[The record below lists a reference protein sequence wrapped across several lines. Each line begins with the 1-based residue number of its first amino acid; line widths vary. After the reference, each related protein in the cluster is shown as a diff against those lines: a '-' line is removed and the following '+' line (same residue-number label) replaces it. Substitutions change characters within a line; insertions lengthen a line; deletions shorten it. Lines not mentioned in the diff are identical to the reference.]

1 MKLIIDSS
9 AIIAHA
15 RSEPGAEVIG
25 ELLTNNKCLMHAINH
40 CEVLYILRRE
50 MGQRRAEATLNNIA
64 RMGVD
69 VCEEMDQDLRQLAG
83 SYKADYRRISLADCF
98 GLALAHRFG
107 GEFVTT
113 DHHEIDPL
121 VELGLCRVRFIR

>member
-1 MKLIIDSS
+1 MDLIIDSS

-15 RSEPGAEVIG
+15 RSEPGSDVVRP
-25 ELLTNNKCLMHAINH
+25 LLANNKCVMHAVNH

-50 MGQRRAEATLNNIA
+50 VGQERAEQTLDNIA
-64 RMGVD
+64 RMGVA
-69 VCEEMDQDLRQLAG
+69 VCEDMDLDLRHLVA
-83 SYKADYRRISLADCF
+83 SYKADCRRISLADCF
-98 GLALAHRFG
+98 GLALAHRLN